1 MLRLKVAIALIV
13 MFDNPNFLV
22 LVLVNLLVIA
32 GILIALRYSPDP
44 NRESNQESLQGDR
57 PNYLQQDRSHEITAL
72 KQECLNLRAQLQ
84 QQGDRLLSEHRET
97 TFQKLQSLL
106 TQYQSVRQMAQAKP
120 DLSAKNLV
128 ALFTPLDN
136 LMQDWEYI
144 PIGEA
149 WQQVP
154 FDPQLHQ
161 SDRDDISAGE
171 MVYVRFVGYKTQGD
185 RVLLPAKVS
194 RTLPKI
200 TGA

>member
-1 MLRLKVAIALIV
+1 

-32 GILIALRYSPDP
+32 GILIALRYSPALD
-44 NRESNQESLQGDR
+44 RESNQDDR
-57 PNYLQQDRSHEITAL
+57 PNNLQQDRSHEITAL
-72 KQECLNLRAQLQ
+72 KQECLNLREQLQ
-84 QQGDRLLSEHRET
+84 QQSDLLLTEHQET

-120 DLSAKNLV
+120 DIPAKNLV

-136 LMQDWEYI
+136 LIQDWEYTT
-144 PIGEA
+144 IGEA

-161 SDRDDISAGE
+161 PDRDDIATGE

-185 RVLLPAKVS
+185 RILVPAKVS
-194 RTLPKI
+194 RTLPKV